1 MPLPALPGPRVLLAF
16 QDADIGAGLIVARPA
31 RVGVRPVLWV
41 TAAVVGDH
49 EKRVRLQGG
58 YGLMTEVGRVSWA
71 ADGHERRV
79 AWPERELTISA
90 RSSRRVAVPMAI
102 RIHLAQP
109 RAGGPMLLPLWL
121 AGLVHH
127 VSARV
132 EVRGG
137 EPVRH
142 RGVLLSGVHLA
153 MRPAKQR
160 GRRLRVVTTNGITA
174 EPAART
180 DSGPAPAHL
189 APFRR

>member
-1 MPLPALPGPRVLLAF
+1 MPVNTEAGLTVRGEVLVVAIGQAVDDVRPMPLPALPGPRVLLAF
-16 QDADIGAGLIVARPA
+16 QDAEIGAGLIVARPA

-102 RIHLAQP
+102 RIHLA
-109 RAGGPMLLPLWL
+109 
-121 AGLVHH
+121 
-127 VSARV
+127 
-132 EVRGG
+132 
-137 EPVRH
+137 
-142 RGVLLSGVHLA
+142 
-153 MRPAKQR
+153 
-160 GRRLRVVTTNGITA
+160 
-174 EPAART
+174 
-180 DSGPAPAHL
+180 
-189 APFRR
+189 